1 VHEKEILAFT
11 CFIMYNSVTFKQM
24 KKSNQYFVNENGQ
37 LMYIVQGTN
46 IYMVVGYFHYEQNPI
61 SPILKHS
68 HG

>member
-1 VHEKEILAFT
+1 MK
-11 CFIMYNSVTFKQM
+11 NSK
-24 KKSNQYFVNENGQ
+24 QYFVNENGQ

-46 IYMVVGYFHYEQNPI
+46 IYIVVGYFHYEQNPI